1 MRSGF
6 FNSTITGYDEQGQPI
21 FDRAEDASFFAKYF
35 SQFVGNGVFAL
46 PADGLMVQAKEG
58 MNLTVKAGTC
68 FINGY
73 MGWLEQDQQLSVA
86 ASSETFGRI
95 DRVVV
100 RYDAVQR
107 GIDLYILQGTP
118 AETPAPP
125 SITQHA
131 QGDIYELALADIMV
145 NRNASALR
153 QADIT
158 DLRLNEAVCGVVAS
172 PVEHLETGAANAQL
186 TDAFNQW
193 FEGIKGQL
201 STDAAGNLQNQ
212 IDAHTGDT
220 AAHAMTGSIQLW
232 AGQAQPRGWL
242 LCNGQAVS
250 RTHYA
255 ALFSVIG
262 TRYGMGDGSTTFN
275 VPNLCG
281 RVPVGA
287 DSTYPLASMGDE
299 AMHTLTEEE
308 IPSFS
313 GNIEMHNSNNGTN
326 IFGLSGILSGVRV
339 SGYYRDGGTRSGG
352 ANSYDTIDLSFGG
365 DEAHNN
371 MQPYMALNYIIKA

>member
-352 ANSYDTIDLSFGG
+352 ANSYGTIDLSFGG